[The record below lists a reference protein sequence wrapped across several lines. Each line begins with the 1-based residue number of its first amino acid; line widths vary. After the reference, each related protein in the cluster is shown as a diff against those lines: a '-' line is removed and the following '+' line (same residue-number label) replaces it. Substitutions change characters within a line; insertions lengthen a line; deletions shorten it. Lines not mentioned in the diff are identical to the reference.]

1 MDIDI
6 DIETNKR
13 FRFTTDGGK
22 KKKREQ
28 FLFVIFFLM
37 LISTK
42 LNCYDL
48 LITTTC
54 AVPL

>member
-22 KKKREQ
+22 KKRESN
-28 FLFVIFFLM
+28 FCSLFFF
-37 LISTK
+37 
-42 LNCYDL
+42 
-48 LITTTC
+48 
-54 AVPL
+54 

>member
-22 KKKREQ
+22 KKKRESN
-28 FLFVIFFLM
+28 FCSSFFFDVD
-37 LISTK
+37 K
-42 LNCYDL
+42 H
-48 LITTTC
+48 
-54 AVPL
+54 

>member
-22 KKKREQ
+22 KKERAI
-28 FLFVIFFLM
+28 FVRHFFFDVD
-37 LISTK
+37 K
-42 LNCYDL
+42 H
-48 LITTTC
+48 
-54 AVPL
+54 

>member
-22 KKKREQ
+22 KKKERAI
-28 FLFVIFFLM
+28 FGRHFFLM

-48 LITTTC
+48 LITTT
-54 AVPL
+54 VPL